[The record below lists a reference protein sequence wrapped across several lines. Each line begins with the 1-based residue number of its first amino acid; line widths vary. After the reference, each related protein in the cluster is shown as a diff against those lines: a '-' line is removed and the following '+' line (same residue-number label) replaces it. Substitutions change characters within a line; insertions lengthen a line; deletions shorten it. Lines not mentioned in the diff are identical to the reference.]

1 MNMQSILTSIQHSL
15 LKRMAICLL
24 ILLLGLTIV
33 NFGKL
38 HLFTPLTFTVYVL
51 PFMLFFCALYACYR
65 MAFTKGRFW
74 FIWCLLLL
82 LCVGMTYRCVKYYY
96 YDLVPLFFNGF
107 TSDWKPEHRTE
118 LLSRISSGLLFFVVI
133 AAADYFA
140 WAHFY
145 TYLLSKKVRAQL
157 HSMSDV
163 QLLSGHF
170 MRRLY
175 NIVRVQPKSVQSE
188 SLDFFQYVTDKI
200 AKPTVL
206 VPLKEEW
213 HYSMLLV
220 SYSTDRSFM
229 VEGDELLDRGMW
241 NRSVPT
247 LSMMTWI
254 ENAIAYSPCDPVE
267 PIVIRWIRT
276 QHGMQLQIKNC
287 ISSADL
293 QHGTG
298 KGLQLVNRLYE
309 QMNNHFIE
317 LEYAVDDHE
326 YFVIKLTF
334 KS

>member
-1 MNMQSILTSIQHSL
+1 MNIQSNLKSIQHSL
-15 LKRMAICLL
+15 LKRMAICLV

-38 HLFTPLTFTVYVL
+38 HLFTPLTFTLYVL
-51 PFMLFFCALYACYR
+51 PFMLFFSAMYTCYR
-65 MAFTKGRFW
+65 MALRKGRLW
-74 FIWCLLLL
+74 FLWWLLLIL
-82 LCVGMTYRCVKYYY
+82 FVGITYRCVKYYY
-96 YDLVPLFFNGF
+96 YDLVPLFFKGF
-107 TSDWKPEHRTE
+107 TTAWKPEHRTE
-118 LLSRISSGLLFFVVI
+118 LLSRINGGRLFFVAIV
-133 AAADYFA
+133 AADYFA

-145 TYLLSKKVRAQL
+145 TNALSKKVQAQL

-175 NIVRVQPKSVQSE
+175 NIVRMQRKSVQSE
-188 SLDFFQYVTDKI
+188 SLNFFQYVTDKI

-213 HYSMLLV
+213 HYLMLLV
-220 SYSTDRSFM
+220 SYSTDRSFI
-229 VEGDELLDRGMW
+229 VEGDELLDQAMW

-247 LSMMTWI
+247 LSLMTWI

-267 PIVIRWIRT
+267 PIVIRWT
-276 QHGMQLQIKNC
+276 KVPQGMQLQIKNC
-287 ISSADL
+287 IASADL

-309 QMNNHFIE
+309 QMNNQFIE
-317 LEYAVDDHE
+317 LEYALDDQK